1 MSWLDTPIFGTF
13 TAEILIVFLLVVLIG
28 ALIGRISNYLIRR
41 TLDERV
47 GRRMSKLI
55 ARLVMYSI
63 LIAAI
68 SIAFSQVLKQ
78 ELTGLII
85 SLGFVGV
92 ALAFASQQIISNI
105 LSGIIIS
112 FTRPIQLE
120 DWVEVGQAPTTG
132 VCRVKDINLL
142 NTVLRDVEGRI
153 IMIPNSLILNGKV
166 VNYTQAGF
174 VATQINL
181 WVDPNSDMD
190 LIRSIIYD
198 EADRDERI
206 IPGIES
212 REQRGIMLK
221 LFRSPGFRNLLDH
234 NEDLSKLDPQ
244 VNILDLHGSKM
255 RLNIRIWIR
264 EINNRDDIVSK
275 YISAVKDR
283 FKEAGIELMDP

>member
-1 MSWLDTPIFGTF
+1 MSWLDTPLFGTL
-13 TAEILIVFLLVVLIG
+13 TADRLIIFLLVVLIG
-28 ALIGRISNYLIRR
+28 ALIGRIAHNLIRR
-41 TLDERV
+41 ALDERA

-68 SIAFSQVLKQ
+68 SIAFNQVLQQ

-92 ALAFASQQIISNI
+92 ALAIASQQIIGNM

-112 FTRPIQLE
+112 LTRPIQLE
-120 DWVEVGQAPTTG
+120 DWVEVGQIPTTG
-132 VCRVKDINLL
+132 VCRVKDIKLM

-153 IMIPNSLILNGKV
+153 IVIPNSLILNGKV

-174 VATQINL
+174 TATQINL
-181 WVDPNSDMD
+181 WVDPKSDMG
-190 LIRSIIYD
+190 LIRRIIYE

-206 IPGIES
+206 LPGIQ
-212 REQRGIMLK
+212 EQEKRGIMLK
-221 LFRSPGFRNLLDH
+221 LFRSPGIRNLLDL
-234 NEDLSKLDPQ
+234 NEDLSMLNPQ
-244 VNILDLHGSKM
+244 VNILDLHGNRM

-264 EINNRDDIVSK
+264 EINKRDEIVSDF
-275 YISAVKDR
+275 ISAVR
-283 FKEAGIELMDP
+283 NRLEAAGIVVVNP

>member
-1 MSWLDTPIFGTF
+1 MSWLDTPLFGTL
-13 TAEILIVFLLVVLIG
+13 TADRLIIFLLVVLIG
-28 ALIGRISNYLIRR
+28 ALIGRIAHNLIRR
-41 TLDERV
+41 ALDERA

-68 SIAFSQVLKQ
+68 SIAFNQVLQQ

-92 ALAFASQQIISNI
+92 ALAIASQQIIGNM

-112 FTRPIQLE
+112 LTRPIQLE
-120 DWVEVGQAPTTG
+120 DWVEVGQVPTTG
-132 VCRVKDINLL
+132 VCRVKDIKLM

-153 IMIPNSLILNGKV
+153 IVIPNSLILNGKV

-174 VATQINL
+174 TATQINL
-181 WVDPNSDMD
+181 WVDPKSDMG
-190 LIRSIIYD
+190 LIRRIIYE

-206 IPGIES
+206 LPGIQ
-212 REQRGIMLK
+212 EQEKRGIMLK
-221 LFRSPGFRNLLDH
+221 LFRSPSIRNLLDL
-234 NEDLSKLDPQ
+234 NEDLSMLNPQ
-244 VNILDLHGSKM
+244 VNILDLHGNRM

-264 EINNRDDIVSK
+264 EINKRDEIVSDF
-275 YISAVKDR
+275 ISAVR
-283 FKEAGIELMDP
+283 NRLEAAGIVVVNP

>member
-1 MSWLDTPIFGTF
+1 MSWLDTPIFGTL
-13 TAEILIVFLLVVLIG
+13 TADRLIIFLLVVLIG
-28 ALIGRISNYLIRR
+28 ALIGRIAHNLIRR
-41 TLDERV
+41 ALDERA

-68 SIAFSQVLKQ
+68 SIAFNQVLQQ

-92 ALAFASQQIISNI
+92 ALAIASQQIIGNM

-112 FTRPIQLE
+112 LTRPIQLE
-120 DWVEVGQAPTTG
+120 DWVEVGQVPTTG
-132 VCRVKDINLL
+132 VCRVKDIKLM

-153 IMIPNSLILNGKV
+153 IVIPNSLILNGKV

-174 VATQINL
+174 TATQINL
-181 WVDPNSDMD
+181 WVDPKSDMG
-190 LIRSIIYD
+190 LIRRIIYE

-206 IPGIES
+206 LPGIQ
-212 REQRGIMLK
+212 EQEKRGIMLK
-221 LFRSPGFRNLLDH
+221 LFRSPGIRNLLDL
-234 NEDLSKLDPQ
+234 NEDLSMLNPQ
-244 VNILDLHGSKM
+244 VNILDLHGNRM

-264 EINNRDDIVSK
+264 EINKRDEIVSDF
-275 YISAVKDR
+275 ISAVR
-283 FKEAGIELMDP
+283 NRLEAAGIVVVNP

>member
-1 MSWLDTPIFGTF
+1 MSWLDTPIFGTL
-13 TAEILIVFLLVVLIG
+13 TAEKLIIFLLVVFIG
-28 ALIGRISNYLIRR
+28 ALIGRIAHDLIRR
-41 TLDERV
+41 TLDERA

-68 SIAFSQVLKQ
+68 SIAFSQVLQQ
-78 ELTGLII
+78 ELSGLII

-92 ALAFASQQIISNI
+92 ALAFASQQIIGNM
-105 LSGIIIS
+105 LSGVIIS
-112 FTRPIQLE
+112 FVRPIQLE

-132 VCRVKDINLL
+132 VCRVKDIKLM

-153 IMIPNSLILNGKV
+153 ITIPNSLILNGKV

-181 WVDPNSDMD
+181 WVEPNSDMD
-190 LIRSIIYD
+190 LIRRIIRE
-198 EADRDERI
+198 EADRDVRI
-206 IPGIES
+206 LPGIQEQ
-212 REQRGIMLK
+212 EQRSIMLK
-221 LFRSPGFRNLLDH
+221 LFRSPGIRNLLDPS
-234 NEDLSKLDPQ
+234 EDLSMLDPQ

-264 EINNRDDIVSK
+264 EINKRDEIVSD
-275 YISAVKDR
+275 YISSVKDR
-283 FKEAGIELMDP
+283 LKEAGIDLMDP

>member
-1 MSWLDTPIFGTF
+1 MSWLDTPLFGTL
-13 TAEILIVFLLVVLIG
+13 TADRLIIFLLVVLIG
-28 ALIGRISNYLIRR
+28 ALIGRIAHNLIRR
-41 TLDERV
+41 ALDERA

-68 SIAFSQVLKQ
+68 SIAFNQVLQQ

-92 ALAFASQQIISNI
+92 ALAIASQQIIGNM

-112 FTRPIQLE
+112 LTRPIQLE
-120 DWVEVGQAPTTG
+120 DWVEVGQVPTTG
-132 VCRVKDINLL
+132 VCRVKDIKLM

-153 IMIPNSLILNGKV
+153 IVIPNSLILNGKV

-174 VATQINL
+174 TATQINL
-181 WVDPNSDMD
+181 WVDPKSDMG
-190 LIRSIIYD
+190 LIRRIIYE

-206 IPGIES
+206 LPGIQ
-212 REQRGIMLK
+212 EQEKRGIMLK
-221 LFRSPGFRNLLDH
+221 LFRSPGIRNLLDL
-234 NEDLSKLDPQ
+234 NEDLSMLNPQ
-244 VNILDLHGSKM
+244 VNILDLHGNRM

-264 EINNRDDIVSK
+264 EINKRDEIVSDF
-275 YISAVKDR
+275 ISAVR
-283 FKEAGIELMDP
+283 NRLEAAGIVVVNP